1 MLSVELMGWG
11 GTEINYDLKHE
22 KEIESFL
29 ERFECDEETSQLLP
43 ILKEMVSNDICT
55 VQCKLTSEMMDS
67 ISNLIIDG
75 KTEEFVINYE
85 NELRSNWEPIVE
97 KSLEKEKIRINKR
110 KNEKKSF
117 INMIANLLNVT
128 DLKPINTLLDEIFS
142 WSAYDSKAN
151 NSVAIRCCVS
161 KKSTHE
167 EEITS
172 ESKELLI
179 KLIVNKTSNDINENQ
194 AKIIVESI
202 INGELNVNDKT
213 LVCVQDVSY
222 KNI

>member
-11 GTEINYDLKHE
+11 GIKINYDLKHE

-29 ERFECDEETSQLLP
+29 ERFEYDEETRPLLP
-43 ILKEMVSNDICT
+43 VLKEMISNSVCT
-55 VQCKLTSEMMDS
+55 VQCKITSEMMDS

-75 KTEEFVINYE
+75 KTEEFVVNYE
-85 NELRSNWEPIVE
+85 NELRSNWEPVVE
-97 KSLEKEKIRINKR
+97 KSLEKEKISINKR

-117 INMIANLLNVT
+117 IDMIANLLDVT

-142 WSAYDSKAN
+142 WSAYDSESDDH
-151 NSVAIRCCVS
+151 SVAIRYCVS

-167 EEITS
+167 EKITS
-172 ESKELLI
+172 KSKELLI
-179 KLIVNKTSNDINENQ
+179 KLVMNKTSNDINENQ

-213 LVCVQDVSY
+213 LVCVQDI
-222 KNI
+222 K